1 MASKRQTTCKLH
13 TSQHRTGLKFAA
25 YTYLP
30 FHGLYTED
38 GELRRGTEG
47 EAKGPETPI
56 PAPAVAAPKNCC
68 GQLGR
73 P

>member
-1 MASKRQTTCKLH
+1 MASKRATTCELY
-13 TSQHRTGLKFAA
+13 TSSHRSGLKFDA

-30 FHGLYTED
+30 FHGLYSED
-38 GELRRGTEG
+38 GELRRGAEG
-47 EAKGPETPI
+47 EAKSSVTPI